1 MEYISLLLIVIFVSL
16 QNICAKEYSKK
27 TSEGALM
34 FAAITVFFAT
44 IVFVIS
50 FIAEGGRFEFT
61 GKTLNYAILFAISY
75 GGATVGSI
83 YAIKYGPLSLTSLLT
98 SSSLIVPTFY
108 GIAVLGEETGA
119 FLYIGL
125 ILLLAALVLVN
136 LEGKNDKKITL
147 KWVLFII
154 MAFIGNG
161 VCSIVQKM
169 QQVNQAGMYKNEFMI
184 VSLLIVCVATLILSL
199 IFEKN
204 PLKNFKK
211 GIVTGGARGVANGIV
226 NLLVIS
232 LALTLPASL
241 MFPVI
246 SGGGIALTS
255 IIALTAYREKLSAN
269 QILGLILGIASVI
282 FLNI

>member
-27 TSEGALM
+27 TKEGELM
-34 FAAITVFFAT
+34 FASITVFFAT

-50 FIAEGGRFEFT
+50 FIAEGGRFMFS
-61 GKTLNYAILFAISY
+61 GKTLNYSILFAITY
-75 GGATVGSI
+75 GGAIAGTI
-83 YAIKYGPLSLTSLLT
+83 YAIKYGPMSLTALIT
-98 SSSLIVPTFY
+98 SSSLTIPTFY
-108 GIAVLGEETGA
+108 GIAVLKEEAGT

-125 ILLLAALVLVN
+125 ILLLAALILVN
-136 LEGKNDKKITL
+136 FEDKGNKKITL
-147 KWVLFII
+147 RWILFVVI
-154 MAFIGNG
+154 AFIGNG

-169 QQVNQAGMYKNEFMI
+169 QQINQNGMYKNEFMI

-204 PLKNFKK
+204 PLKSFKK

-246 SGGGIALTS
+246 SGGSITLTS
-255 IIALTAYREKLSAN
+255 IMALTVYREKLSVN